1 MKCHCAAICALVVV
15 MLAVLTC
22 GTAHAQQKASPFA
35 LPQGPQQS
43 TSPVTAEPHG
53 VMTQAWTWLLTQ
65 QSRMN
70 RDMAGAVKD
79 LKSGD
84 PMRAAGLLILIAF
97 LYGVLHAAGPG
108 HGKAVISSYVL
119 TNEETVRR
127 GITLSF
133 LSAFFQAISAIVF
146 VGIFAIVLNH
156 TSMQMRT
163 SEALLESLSWGFV
176 ALIGAVMLYRQL
188 RSMVLRP
195 ARTAA
200 VAPAPAVAT
209 HMHSHDHAHVAH
221 HHDHACG
228 FDHHDPHHA
237 STAHAPPAHDL
248 QSASPAHVHGPDCGC
263 GHSHMPDPKDLQG
276 AWSWRK
282 ALPLALSVGIRPCTG
297 ALLLLVFAMSQGMWW
312 AGVLGTFAMA
322 LGTAL
327 TVSVLA
333 TLAVSSRDLA
343 VRLSGEGSPWAWRIQ
358 TLAGFAGASLV
369 FILGSAFFI
378 ASLNGGSPL

>member
-1 MKCHCAAICALVVV
+1 MYLPSAFRQDD
-15 MLAVLTC
+15 LAEL
-22 GTAHAQQKASPFA
+22 HAQMQASPFA
-35 LPQGPQQS
+35 LPQGQQQN
-43 TSPVTAEPHG
+43 TSPVAAEPPG
-53 VMTQAWTWLLTQ
+53 IMAQAWTWLLTQ

-127 GITLSF
+127 GIALSF
-133 LSAFFQAISAIVF
+133 LSALFQAISAIVF
-146 VGIFAIVLNH
+146 VGIFAIILNR
-156 TSMQMRT
+156 TSMQMRA
-163 SEALLESLSWGFV
+163 SEALLESFSWGFV

-188 RSMVLRP
+188 RSVFLRP
-195 ARTAA
+195 ARI
-200 VAPAPAVAT
+200 PAVAT
-209 HMHSHDHAHVAH
+209 HMHSHEHAHLPHDHDHAGGCD
-221 HHDHACG
+221 HHDH
-228 FDHHDPHHA
+228 HHA

-248 QSASPAHVHGPDCGC
+248 HGVSPVHVHGPDCGC

-297 ALLLLVFAMSQGMWW
+297 ALLLLIFAMSQGMWW
-312 AGVLGTFAMA
+312 AGVLGTLAMA

>member
-1 MKCHCAAICALVVV
+1 MKRHCAAIHTLVVV

-22 GTAHAQQKASPFA
+22 TIANAQQKASPFA
-35 LPQGPQQS
+35 LPQGQQQG
-43 TSPVTAEPHG
+43 TSPVAADPAG
-53 VMTQAWTWLLTQ
+53 IVTQAWTWLLTQ

-127 GITLSF
+127 GIALSF

-156 TSMQMRT
+156 TSMQMRA
-163 SEALLESLSWGFV
+163 SEALLETLSWGFV
-176 ALIGAVMLYRQL
+176 ALIGAAMLYRQL
-188 RSMVLRP
+188 RSVVVRP
-195 ARTAA
+195 ARALETT
-200 VAPAPAVAT
+200 PAVAT
-209 HMHSHDHAHVAH
+209 HLNSHEHAHAH
-221 HHDHACG
+221 NNHDHACG
-228 FDHHDPHHA
+228 CDHHDHHHA
-237 STAHAPPAHDL
+237 SPAHAPPAHDL
-248 QSASPAHVHGPDCGC
+248 QSASHAHVHGPDCGC

-297 ALLLLVFAMSQGMWW
+297 ALLLLVFAMS
-312 AGVLGTFAMA
+312 
-322 LGTAL
+322 
-327 TVSVLA
+327 
-333 TLAVSSRDLA
+333 
-343 VRLSGEGSPWAWRIQ
+343 
-358 TLAGFAGASLV
+358 
-369 FILGSAFFI
+369 
-378 ASLNGGSPL
+378 